1 MSELDAA
8 QRALAAVCLGAR
20 VDEAALV
27 ALGGDPRRWR
37 VYRDLV
43 RNRLWALALE
53 GLPRT
58 LAAAGV
64 ERFGGWFADM
74 LERDPPRTRFARDVA
89 PALAEHIRAL
99 AGDALATAEPW
110 VCEALAHDVAEH
122 HVGLT
127 ADRLD
132 PSRVT
137 DFAMDLPAALD
148 PGHRRLRLR
157 WERVDGEWTERPR
170 ALLLHR
176 HPTRH
181 TVEALALNPLAADLL
196 DALDEGTTPATDAVR
211 AVLARHDVAAGA
223 AFIEG
228 LAALLAELMERGVL
242 LGSLRG

>member
-8 QRALAAVCLGAR
+8 QRALAAVCFGTR
-20 VDEAALV
+20 VDEAALA

-43 RNRLWALALE
+43 RNRLWALVLE

-58 LAAAGV
+58 LAAAGA

-89 PALAEHIRAL
+89 PALAEHIRAR
-99 AGDALATAEPW
+99 AGDALAAAEPW

-157 WERVDGEWTERPR
+157 WELVDGEWTERPR
-170 ALLLHR
+170 ALLLYR
-176 HPTRH
+176 HPTLH

-228 LAALLAELMERGVL
+228 LAGLLAELMERGL
-242 LGSLRG
+242 LAGSLRR